1 MCHVRGLSIPP
12 PALFQLPGHNPPS
25 CSCLG
30 SLTQVAQP
38 AYQAQALCPDEGG
51 GEELPDLVHYN
62 LQLLV
67 RHLPPQRPGLGCQLG
82 ELMVEFAH
90 FSEGMSNKCGA
101 YAGVLPQTVVI
112 ESITD

>member
-1 MCHVRGLSIPP
+1 MGLGLEAGEKYWVPVKNIH
-12 PALFQLPGHNPPS
+12 LCS

-82 ELMVEFAH
+82 ELMVEPIFRK
-90 FSEGMSNKCGA
+90 G
-101 YAGVLPQTVVI
+101 
-112 ESITD
+112 

>member
-1 MCHVRGLSIPP
+1 MGLGLEAGEKYWVPVKNIH
-12 PALFQLPGHNPPS
+12 LCS

-38 AYQAQALCPDEGG
+38 VNQAQALCPDEGG

-62 LQLLV
+62 LQHLV
-67 RHLPPQRPGLGCQLG
+67 RHLPPQRPGLGRQLG
-82 ELMVEFAH
+82 ELMVEPI
-90 FSEGMSNKCGA
+90 FSEGMSNKCRA

>member
-1 MCHVRGLSIPP
+1 MWPVCPSSCP
-12 PALFQLPGHNPPS
+12 LPTAWPQWP
-25 CSCLG
+25 
-30 SLTQVAQP
+30 V
-38 AYQAQALCPDEGG
+38 YQAQALCPDEGG

-82 ELMVEFAH
+82 ELMVEPI